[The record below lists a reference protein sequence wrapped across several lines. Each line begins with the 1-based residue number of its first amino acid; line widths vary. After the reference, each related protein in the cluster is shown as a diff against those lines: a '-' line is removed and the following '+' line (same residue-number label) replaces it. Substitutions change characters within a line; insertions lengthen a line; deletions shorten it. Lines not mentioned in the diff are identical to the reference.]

1 MKNIWNSKHKPVTFQ
16 SETSLLEEKGVKG
29 TAVKG
34 MIHRLSGDMCSHMAI
49 TILGGGGSQGTA
61 DESPEICSPDEKVC
75 SPVVTKRGPPRGLS
89 FS

>member
-49 TILGGGGSQGTA
+49 TILGGGGAKGQPMNPLRFA
-61 DESPEICSPDEKVC
+61 VQM
-75 SPVVTKRGPPRGLS
+75 KRSVHLW
-89 FS
+89 